1 MNYMEIK
8 LTGTELDGVR
18 MYDSN
23 YDNSLEVFTYEIG
36 KYFDYINDWY
46 LTGDT
51 LHICYTGETV
61 GKAAVMSRIE
71 TLVSWMNEVLEETA

>member
-1 MNYMEIK
+1 MNHMEIK

-36 KYFDYINDWY
+36 KYFDYMDDWY
-46 LTGDT
+46 LISDT
-51 LHICYTGETV
+51 LHIYYTGKSV
-61 GKAAVMSRIE
+61 NQAAVMSRIK
-71 TLVSWMNEVLEETA
+71 TLVSWINVEETA

>member
-23 YDNSLEVFTYEIG
+23 YDNSLEV
-36 KYFDYINDWY
+36 
-46 LTGDT
+46 
-51 LHICYTGETV
+51 
-61 GKAAVMSRIE
+61 
-71 TLVSWMNEVLEETA
+71 

>member
-1 MNYMEIK
+1 MNHMEIK

-36 KYFDYINDWY
+36 KYFDYMDDWY
-46 LTGDT
+46 LISDT
-51 LHICYTGETV
+51 LHIYYTGKSV
-61 GKAAVMSRIE
+61 SQAAVMSRIK
-71 TLVSWMNEVLEETA
+71 TLVSWINVEETA

>member
-1 MNYMEIK
+1 MNHMEIK

-36 KYFDYINDWY
+36 KYFDYMDDWY
-46 LTGDT
+46 LISDT
-51 LHICYTGETV
+51 LHIYYTGKSVNQAT
-61 GKAAVMSRIE
+61 VMSRIK
-71 TLVSWMNEVLEETA
+71 TLVSWINVEETA